1 MHSPQTRRP
10 YSTPSWASLTETTF
24 GGWDLQEAEE
34 QAREKL
40 AEEFKK
46 LTQNLHH
53 LLSTKKQPGVL
64 KGVDGEVGQR
74 TIGTLWKPPIVAD
87 EEAPPLPVGRCRRS
101 TGCLSSSTS
110 SSA

>member
-1 MHSPQTRRP
+1 MD
-10 YSTPSWASLTETTF
+10 
-24 GGWDLQEAEE
+24 GILQEAEE

-74 TIGTLWKPPIVAD
+74 AIDTLWKPPIVTD
-87 EEAPPLPVGRCRRS
+87 EEAPFCLCRCRRS
-101 TGCLSSSTS
+101 TGCLSSTTS